1 MRYTLYT
8 GLARVSKWSRLK
20 LSVMNLKQLAKRK
33 ANGNPVLFS
42 LVRIFLCFT
51 ACLDFSQTGRF
62 STGWEPPRDRRFPN
76 F

>member
-1 MRYTLYT
+1 MRHTLYT

-20 LSVMNLKQLAKRK
+20 LSVMNLKRLAKRK
-33 ANGNPVLFS
+33 ANGNPVPFS

-51 ACLDFSQTGRF
+51 ACLDFPRQAAFRQVGNRR
-62 STGWEPPRDRRFPN
+62 RDRRFPN